1 MRPSIFHIEANEMI
15 SSGSFVFL
23 TIMKRSCLSISAAR
37 QLREA
42 EINGSSSV
50 WPSYFSSGKN
60 SVQEGSPPYWECI
73 FALREEPGPV
83 LQARLIFFRLSVKNV
98 GDCGGAQSQFV
109 DYIADTYAV
118 LFHDGFLLPNV
129 LLLSL
134 YISF

>member
-1 MRPSIFHIEANEMI
+1 MI
-15 SSGSFVFL
+15 RERILCKKDPRHTGNVFSL
-23 TIMKRSCLSISAAR
+23 FEKM
-37 QLREA
+37 
-42 EINGSSSV
+42 
-50 WPSYFSSGKN
+50 
-60 SVQEGSPPYWECI
+60 
-73 FALREEPGPV
+73 PGPV
-83 LQARLIFFRLSVKNV
+83 LQARLIFIRLSVKNV